1 MTTTRCADS
10 AEAARCTGSAESR
23 WPGTRRFGD
32 GSSGRWN
39 EHVVIEYLDE
49 RLCCV
54 VDAYVSYASRVVFL
68 LSLSLRCL
76 SPVLVLAPGQE
87 SCSCIVF
94 PVLVLAPG
102 QRSRP
107 ALDS

>member
-1 MTTTRCADS
+1 MTTTRCAGS
-10 AEAARCTGSAESR
+10 AEATRCTGSAEAR

-32 GSSGRWN
+32 GSFRRWN
-39 EHVVIEYLDE
+39 ERVVIGYLDE

-54 VDAYVSYASRVVFL
+54 VDAYAGYASRVVFL

-76 SPVLVLAPGQE
+76 SPVLVLAPDQE
-87 SCSCIVF
+87 SCPCVVF

-107 ALDS
+107 A